1 MSMSAEKYRQKLITE
16 ILMASTEEEVK
27 KFCDIAMKNV
37 EQNRGE
43 GSVIVR
49 FVNKLEEDLEGF
61 NPRTKNVQQ
70 WSNIQTA
77 RSHIGIIKQR
87 LSTLLH

>member
-1 MSMSAEKYRQKLITE
+1 MSLSAEKYRQKLITE
-16 ILMASTEEEVK
+16 ILMASTEEE
-27 KFCDIAMKNV
+27 
-37 EQNRGE
+37 
-43 GSVIVR
+43 
-49 FVNKLEEDLEGF
+49 GF

-77 RSHIGIIKQR
+77 RSYIGIIKQR

>member
-16 ILMASTEEEVK
+16 ILIASTEEEVK
-27 KFCDIAMKNV
+27 KFCDTAMKNAA
-37 EQNRGE
+37 QNKGD
-43 GSVIVR
+43 GPAIAW
-49 FVNKLEEDLEGF
+49 FI
-61 NPRTKNVQQ
+61 KNVQQ

-77 RSHIGIIKQR
+77 RSYIGIIKQR

>member
-1 MSMSAEKYRQKLITE
+1 MSLLVEKYRQKLITE
-16 ILMASTEEEVK
+16 ILLARTEEEVK
-27 KFCDIAMKNV
+27 KFCDTAMENV
-37 EQNRGE
+37 EQNKGK
-43 GSVIVR
+43 GPVLAR

-77 RSHIGIIKQR
+77 RSYIGIIKQQ
-87 LSTLLH
+87 LSTSLH